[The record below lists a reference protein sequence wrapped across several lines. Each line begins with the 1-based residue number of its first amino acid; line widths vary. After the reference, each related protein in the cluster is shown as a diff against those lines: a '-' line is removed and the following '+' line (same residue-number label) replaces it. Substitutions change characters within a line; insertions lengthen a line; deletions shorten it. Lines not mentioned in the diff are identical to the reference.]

1 MTVEY
6 VQKEIQAMKQIV
18 IKIVTVIVLV
28 QHFSMHVEFVQ
39 REILDMIIIVI
50 KIVMEIVLVRLS

>member
-1 MTVEY
+1 MIVEF

-28 QHFSMHVEFVQ
+28 
-39 REILDMIIIVI
+39 
-50 KIVMEIVLVRLS
+50 RLS